1 MKTPEELLE
10 KIAGDADAKEA
21 ETTLPGITKLHIDV
35 TGTRGVRYQGDF
47 IFRVPRMIDQVS
59 IGRLK
64 SEYLPQGGVADPN
77 AAIIVEQLCYLAV
90 TLQDPKPDWW
100 QPSEFYDAA
109 PLGAVYKEA
118 LNYER
123 KFHGGDADDPEVRS
137 GVGSD
142 GILESDG
149 PESPREAPV
158 GRKVQP
164 PSKRRETLVSHS
176 ERSG

>member
-10 KIAGDADAKEA
+10 RIEHDAEAQEA
-21 ETTLPGITKLHIDV
+21 ETALPGITKIHVDV
-35 TGTRGVRYQGDF
+35 IGTRGVHYKGDF
-47 IFRVPRMIDQVS
+47 IYRVPRMIDQVS

-64 SEYLPQGGVADPN
+64 SEYLPQGGIADPN

-90 TLQDPKPDWW
+90 TIQDPKPDWW
-100 QPSEFYDAA
+100 KPSEFYDAA
-109 PLGAVYKEA
+109 PLGAVYKGA
-118 LNYER
+118 LDYER
-123 KFHGGDADDPEVRS
+123 RFHGGDEDDSEARS
-137 GVGSD
+137 GAGSD

-149 PESPREAPV
+149 PESPSEVTV

-164 PSKRRETLVSHS
+164 PSKRRETLVTHS

>member
-1 MKTPEELLE
+1 MKTPEEILSE
-10 KIAGDADAKEA
+10 IEREPEAPDASAA
-21 ETTLPGITKLHIDV
+21 IPAVTKFHVDV
-35 TGTRGVRYQGDF
+35 IGTRGVRYQGDF
-47 IFRVPRMIDQVS
+47 IYRVPRMIDQVS

-64 SEYLPQGGVADPN
+64 SEYLPQGGMADPN

-90 TLQDPKPDWW
+90 TIQDPKPAWW
-100 QPSEFYDAA
+100 KPSEFYDAA

-118 LNYER
+118 LDYER
-123 KFHGGDADDPEVRS
+123 KFHGGDADDSEARS

-149 PESPREAPV
+149 PESASEAPM

-164 PSKRRETLVSHS
+164 PTKRRETLVAHS

>member
-10 KIAGDADAKEA
+10 RIEHDADAKEA
-21 ETTLPGITKLHIDV
+21 ESSLPSITKIHV
-35 TGTRGVRYQGDF
+35 SVVGTRGVRYQGDF
-47 IFRVPRMIDQVS
+47 IYRVPRMIDQVS

-64 SEYLPQGGVADPN
+64 SEYLPQGGMADPN

-90 TLQDPKPDWW
+90 TIQDPKPDWW
-100 QPSEFYDAA
+100 KPSEFYDAA

-123 KFHGGDADDPEVRS
+123 KFHGGDADDSKVRS

-149 PESPREAPV
+149 PEPASEVAV

-164 PSKRRETLVSHS
+164 PSKRRETLVTHS

>member
-10 KIAGDADAKEA
+10 KFEGDAEAKEA
-21 ETTLPGITKLHIDV
+21 DATLPSITKFHV
-35 TGTRGVRYQGDF
+35 SVVGTRGVRYQGDF
-47 IFRVPRMIDQVS
+47 IYRVPRMIDQVS

-64 SEYLPQGGVADPN
+64 SEYLPQGGMADPN

-90 TLQDPKPDWW
+90 TIQDPKPDWW
-100 QPSEFYDAA
+100 KPSEFYDAA

-123 KFHGGDADDPEVRS
+123 KFHGGDADDSEVRS

-149 PESPREAPV
+149 SDAPSEAPM

-176 ERSG
+176 EGSG